1 MKRNN
6 FGPIGVFL
14 VILALLL
21 NNLEVIDVYLNGIIN
36 AIAFIFLSISLYDR
50 ITGKKK

>member
-6 FGPIGVFL
+6 FGAIGVFL

-50 ITGKKK
+50 ITGKK

>member
-36 AIAFIFLSISLYDR
+36 SIAFIFLSISLYDR
-50 ITGKKK
+50 ITGKK

>member
-6 FGPIGVFL
+6 FGAIGVFL

-36 AIAFIFLSISLYDR
+36 SIAFIFLSISLYDR
-50 ITGKKK
+50 ITGKK